1 MAIAIHCT
9 TQQEVGDVWRMLRR
23 QEQIHAAAVVLNG
36 RELWT
41 AFRIDGDRWSTQ
53 RADQMGRVLPVF
65 AA

>member
-23 QEQIHAAAVVLNG
+23 QEQIHAATVVLDG

-41 AFRIDGDRWSTQ
+41 AFRIDGDRWSAQHVGQ
-53 RADQMGRVLPVF
+53 RAKVIPVF